1 MISTTTNNTHAH
13 DFERVLIANRGEI
26 ARRIITTAREMGLGT
41 VAVFTAADAASPHA
55 TEADLAVELT
65 GDTLADTY
73 LSAEALIDAARASGA
88 DAVHPGYGFL
98 SENADFAR
106 AVIGAGLT
114 WIGPDPDAIIAMG
127 SKISAKELMGEA
139 GVPLLT
145 DLDPATVTDAE
156 FPVLIKA
163 SAGGGGRGMRVA
175 RTRSELDAQVAEA
188 KREAK
193 SAFGDDA
200 VFCERY
206 LETGHHVE
214 VQIMADRNGTVW
226 AVGER
231 ECSIQRR
238 HQKIIEE
245 SPSPLVER
253 LPHVRDALFEA
264 ARAAASAIGY
274 IGAGTVEFLATDDG
288 EFFFLEVNTRLQ
300 VEHPVTEATSGL
312 DLVRLQFEIAAGAPL
327 PADEPPRS
335 AGHAIEARLYAEV
348 PAADYRPAAG
358 TLHALELPGRAH
370 RFRSPHGERA
380 YVRIDSAAGEG
391 PLEVGTD
398 YDPMIAKIITF
409 APTRADAVRALATQI
424 RGARIHGI
432 DTNRDQ
438 LVRILDHPDFA
449 EGTASTA
456 FLGEAGEEVLAP
468 VVAGEEL
475 GRCAVAAALAIEA
488 GESRATSAVIAAH
501 PSLRGFRNVGA
512 AERATELVPATG
524 AEAPAVRA
532 VLTAR
537 RAGAEPEFART
548 VAARSTH
555 DAGGPARPWSIA
567 LASGQATAGEDE
579 LVAGALAAVLGTVEA
594 PAGAGG
600 TEAEILVRSAGLDG
614 RYVVTVRGGQID
626 VDGPSGATRF
636 ALTPRHP
643 DPNAAASAGSL
654 LAPMPGSIIGV
665 DVAEGDA
672 VTAGQQLLRLEAMK
686 MEHTVTAPEDGIVS
700 ELPVSVGDKVD
711 AGQTLVVIDAGGD
724 QDSDADSDRGRSAA
738 GESDH

>member
-1 MISTTTNNTHAH
+1 MTTHTTQTTTQHSTNAPG
-13 DFERVLIANRGEI
+13 FERVLIANRGEI
-26 ARRIITTAREMGLGT
+26 ARRIIATAREMGLGT
-41 VAVFTAADAASPHA
+41 VAVFTSADAAAPHA
-55 TEADLAVELT
+55 TEAELAVELT
-65 GDTLADTY
+65 GDTLAETY
-73 LSAEALIDAARASGA
+73 LSAEALIDAARVSGA

-139 GVPLLT
+139 GVPLLN

-175 RTRSELDAQVAEA
+175 RGRSELDAQVAEA

-214 VQIMADRNGTVW
+214 VQIMADRHGTVW

-245 SPSPLVER
+245 SPSPLIER
-253 LPHVRDALFEA
+253 LPHVREELFEA

-335 AGHAIEARLYAEV
+335 TGHAIEARLYAEV

-370 RFRSPHGERA
+370 RFRGPAGERA
-380 YVRIDSAAGEG
+380 YVRIDSAAGDI

-398 YDPMIAKIITF
+398 YDPMIAKIITL
-409 APTRADAVRALATQI
+409 APNRADAVRALAAQI

-438 LVRILDHPDFA
+438 LVRILEHPDFA

-456 FLGEAGEEVLAP
+456 FLGEVGDEVLGP
-468 VVAGEEL
+468 VVAEAEL
-475 GRCAVAAALAIEA
+475 GRCAVAAALALEA
-488 GESRATSAVIAAH
+488 AQADATSDVITTH
-501 PSLRGFRNVGA
+501 PALRGFRNVGA

-524 AEAPAVRA
+524 AEAAAVRA
-532 VLTAR
+532 VLTGR
-537 RAGAEPEFART
+537 RGGAEPEFART
-548 VAARSTH
+548 VAARTAH
-555 DAGGPARPWSIA
+555 DAGGAARPWSIA
-567 LASGQATAGEDE
+567 LAAGQATAGDDE
-579 LVAGALAAVLGTVEA
+579 LVVGALAAVLGTGGA
-594 PAGAGG
+594 PGGAGG
-600 TEAEILVRSAGLDG
+600 TRAEVLVRSGGLDG
-614 RYVVTVRGGQID
+614 GYVVTVRGEQVD
-626 VDGPSGATRF
+626 VDGPTGATRF
-636 ALTPRHP
+636 VLTPRHP

-654 LAPMPGSIIGV
+654 LAPMPGSIIRV
-665 DVAEGDA
+665 DVAEGDT
-672 VTAGQQLLRLEAMK
+672 VTAGQPLLRLEAMK
-686 MEHTVTAPEDGIVS
+686 MEHTVTSPEDGVVS
-700 ELPVSVGDKVD
+700 ELPVAVGDKVD
-711 AGQTLVVIDAGGD
+711 SGQTLVVID
-724 QDSDADSDRGRSAA
+724 QESDA
-738 GESDH
+738 ESDHGGDTAG

>member
-1 MISTTTNNTHAH
+1 MTTQTQTTANGTHAAS
-13 DFERVLIANRGEI
+13 FERVLIANRGEI

-41 VAVFTAADAASPHA
+41 VAVFTAADAAAPHA

-65 GDTLADTY
+65 GDSLAETY
-73 LSAEALIDAARASGA
+73 LSAEALIDAARVSGA
-88 DAVHPGYGFL
+88 DAIHPGYGFL

-139 GVPLLT
+139 GVPLLN

-175 RTRSELDAQVAEA
+175 RDRSELDTQVTEA

-214 VQIMADRNGTVW
+214 VQIMADRHGTVW

-245 SPSPLVER
+245 SPSPLIER
-253 LPHVRDALFEA
+253 LPHVRSELFDA

-274 IGAGTVEFLATDDG
+274 VGAGTVEFLATDDG
-288 EFFFLEVNTRLQ
+288 EFYFLEVNTRLQ

-327 PADEPPRS
+327 PADEPPS
-335 AGHAIEARLYAEV
+335 STGHAIEARLYAEV

-358 TLHALELPGRAH
+358 TLHTLELPGRAH

-380 YVRIDSAAGEG
+380 YVRIDSTAGDI

-409 APTRADAVRALATQI
+409 APNRADAVRALATQI

-438 LVRILDHPDFA
+438 LVRILEHPEFA
-449 EGTASTA
+449 QGTASTA
-456 FLGEAGEEVLAP
+456 FLGEVGDEVLAP
-468 VVAGEEL
+468 VVSGAEL
-475 GRCAVAAALAIEA
+475 GRCA
-488 GESRATSAVIAAH
+488 IAAVLAFEAAQAGAQPASVTNH
-501 PSLRGFRNVGA
+501 PALRGFRNVGA
-512 AERATELVPATG
+512 AARSTELVPATG
-524 AEAPAVRA
+524 AEATAVRA
-532 VLTAR
+532 VLTSR
-537 RAGAEPEFART
+537 RGGAEPVFART
-548 VAARSTH
+548 VASRSAH
-555 DAGGPARPWSIA
+555 DAGRTARPWSIA
-567 LASGQATAGEDE
+567 LASGKATAGEDE
-579 LVAGALAAVLGTVEA
+579 LVADLLAAVLGTGAA
-594 PAGAGG
+594 PGAAADAGG
-600 TEAEILVRSAGLDG
+600 TRTEVLVRSGGLDG
-614 RYVVTVRGGQID
+614 RYVVTVGGEQVD
-626 VDGPSGATRF
+626 VDGPGGATRF
-636 ALTPRHP
+636 ALTPRYP
-643 DPNAAASAGSL
+643 DPNAAAGAGSL

-665 DVAEGDA
+665 EVAEGDT
-672 VTAGQQLLRLEAMK
+672 VTAGQALLRLEAMK
-686 MEHTVTAPEDGIVS
+686 MEHTVTAPSDGVVS

-711 AGQTLVVIDAGGD
+711 ADQTLVVIDAEGEHED
-724 QDSDADSDRGRSAA
+724 EPA